1 MVKQVMPGKMVLCI
15 PINQIWRAILRLGNF
30 MPVHDCI
37 LAYIANDECIFSW
50 ICFQWT
56 KRQNKLDGITVEA
69 ILQCKWNMDCKGFYK
84 QILWA
89 KNCLEEPNHQEK
101 YSLKAELY
109 FR

>member
-69 ILQCKWNMDCKGFYK
+69 ILQCNGIWTARDFINKFCE
-84 QILWA
+84 Q
-89 KNCLEEPNHQEK
+89 
-101 YSLKAELY
+101 
-109 FR
+109 RTV